1 MIGLAL
7 LLLAAVLVGASLVM
21 LSVVRREYRGPFRHQ
36 LRQLIWG
43 GPR

>member
-7 LLLAAVLVGASLVM
+7 LILATLVVTASLVL
-21 LSVVRREYRGPFRHQ
+21 LSVVRREYRGPFRHM